1 MKMENKKIK
10 LWQIILLIILLLLVI
25 VIIITVRK
33 TKILSDLQKKV
44 SEYTTNSNLYF
55 KVDSEQS
62 TIEKYMHNSL
72 SKLIIKYKDK
82 PMSIVQ
88 IIKENEKTSY
98 IFYESAKKVTISN
111 GNDGNL
117 IASSNILQNTII
129 GDFVTTKSFVEKILK
144 SMSSKIYTENIDGN
158 DYYVIESKND
168 NNYLNLQ
175 NVVLTKVYID
185 EETGLA
191 KQLVEVTKENNS
203 EVEHV
208 VNFEYNKDTINDDVF
223 ENIDTTGYEV
233 NWE

>member
-1 MKMENKKIK
+1 MK
-10 LWQIILLIILLLLVI
+10 
-25 VIIITVRK
+25 
-33 TKILSDLQKKV
+33 
-44 SEYTTNSNLYF
+44 
-55 KVDSEQS
+55 
-62 TIEKYMHNSL
+62 
-72 SKLIIKYKDK
+72 
-82 PMSIVQ
+82 
-88 IIKENEKTSY
+88 KET
-98 IFYESAKKVTISN
+98 
-111 GNDGNL
+111 
-117 IASSNILQNTII
+117 ILQNTII

>member
-1 MKMENKKIK
+1 MIICFKINKTAIVIPARLHSTRLKNK
-10 LWQIILLIILLLLVI
+10 LLLEVNSKP
-25 VIIITVRK
+25 IIQWV
-33 TKILSDLQKKV
+33 
-44 SEYTTNSNLYF
+44 
-55 KVDSEQS
+55 
-62 TIEKYMHNSL
+62 
-72 SKLIIKYKDK
+72 
-82 PMSIVQ
+82 
-88 IIKENEKTSY
+88 
-98 IFYESAKKVTISN
+98 YESAKKVTISN

-223 ENIDTTGYEV
+223 ENVDTTGYEV